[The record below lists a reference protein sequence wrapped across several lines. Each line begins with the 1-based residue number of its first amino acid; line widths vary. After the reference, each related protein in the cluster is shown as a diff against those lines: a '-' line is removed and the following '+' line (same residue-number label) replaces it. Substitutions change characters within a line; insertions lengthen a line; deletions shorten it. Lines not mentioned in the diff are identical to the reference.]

1 MLVQPFL
8 VSSWKPSSP
17 LSFTV
22 HLCVLRGGHQH
33 PVHSWGTCSG
43 PGVVLAAQEI
53 TAHYLCLRSYSQVE
67 RQRLILSFFFPVLSF
82 PKGPSETLQSAVGMQ
97 TMRQG
102 RQRKFSE
109 KINLESTQEF
119 MRHQPGQSMI
129 CLMNRK

>member
-1 MLVQPFL
+1 MGHLL
-8 VSSWKPSSP
+8 RAWGGAGSSGDNSP
-17 LSFTV
+17 LPLLEELQPGGETETHSF
-22 HLCVLRGGHQH
+22 
-33 PVHSWGTCSG
+33 
-43 PGVVLAAQEI
+43 
-53 TAHYLCLRSYSQVE
+53 
-67 RQRLILSFFFPVLSF
+67 FFFPVLSF

-119 MRHQPGQSMI
+119 TRHQPGQSMI